1 MTNLLVLKEQLK
13 NFYSKNDA
21 FIIPGLKFL
30 MAFVALLLI
39 NGQLGY
45 MSRIN
50 SPAIA
55 LIAALTCSF
64 LPINLIILIAAL
76 FVLLHLY
83 ALSIECAIVGLAVF
97 LILFLLYFRFSP
109 KDTAVIILT
118 PLCFAL
124 NIPYVIPISMGLI
137 GTPFSTVSVSCG
149 VVVYYLISYVNGNA
163 AALNAMEEE
172 SVIQKFRFI
181 IDGMLNNKA
190 MIVAIIAFV
199 IAIVIVY
206 FIRRMSID
214 HSWTIAIVTGALA
227 SLVIVFVGDMV
238 YATQISIIGT
248 FLGCLVSIGIVWVLQ
263 FFVFNVDY
271 SRTEHVQFEDD
282 EYYYYV
288 KAVPK
293 ITVATPDKKVKK
305 INIQKKP
312 ALKQTSVN
320 KK

>member
-39 NGQLGY
+39 NSQLGY

-109 KDTAVIILT
+109 KDTVVIILT

-163 AALNAMEEE
+163 TALNAMEEE

-190 MIVAIIAFV
+190 MMVAIIAFV
-199 IAIVIVY
+199 VAIVIVY
-206 FIRRMSID
+206 FIRRMRID
-214 HSWTIAIVTGALA
+214 HSWTIAIVTGALV

-248 FLGCLVSIGIVWVLQ
+248 FFGCLVSIGIVWVLQ

-312 ALKQTSVN
+312 ALKQTPLN

>member
-39 NGQLGY
+39 NSQLGY

-109 KDTAVIILT
+109 KDTVVIILT

-163 AALNAMEEE
+163 TALNAMEEE

-190 MIVAIIAFV
+190 MMVAIIAFV
-199 IAIVIVY
+199 VAIVIVY

-214 HSWTIAIVTGALA
+214 HSWTIAIVTGALV

-248 FLGCLVSIGIVWVLQ
+248 FFGCLVSIGIVWVLQ

-305 INIQKKP
+305 INIQKKT
-312 ALKQTSVN
+312 ALKQTPLN